1 MASSRIDIKQQL
13 AEVEVSVAEPVL
25 EVEDAVDRASRH
37 RHLEPTR
44 IPLRRIGLWPGNVVV
59 WASVADTCT
68 ASVKTLW

>member
-44 IPLRRIGLWPGNVVV
+44 ILLRQIGFWPGNRGGVGNFLPQ
-59 WASVADTCT
+59 ASR
-68 ASVKTLW
+68 W